1 MHMPTPEHVIE
12 APVSHIADAVVTL
25 TVLYFRFSEST
36 PYQKWPR
43 KFEKR
48 DCVETRRPRLR
59 SCAGVGVVVPNRAL
73 EFAQV
78 LAEPRGVEMRIG
90 ARGIEFEATLV
101 AGQRI
106 PIAATILQRDG
117 AVEMQFRG
125 GRIRMTAAS
134 YSATASSQRPSSH
147 SSALSRH

>member
-1 MHMPTPEHVIE
+1 
-12 APVSHIADAVVTL
+12 
-25 TVLYFRFSEST
+25 
-36 PYQKWPR
+36 
-43 KFEKR
+43 
-48 DCVETRRPRLR
+48 
-59 SCAGVGVVVPNRAL
+59 
-73 EFAQV
+73 
-78 LAEPRGVEMRIG
+78 MRIG